1 MVIGF
6 SNVMKFVSK
15 KLPNVDFAQ
24 ENYPR
29 CYDFH
34 CLLDWLSLRALVAQC
49 RNKTMVKLIYQN
61 SQSSAHVFIIKCASK
76 LEGRRR
82 EGQGIKLATR

>member
-1 MVIGF
+1 M
-6 SNVMKFVSK
+6 
-15 KLPNVDFAQ
+15 AQ
-24 ENYPR
+24 
-29 CYDFH
+29 
-34 CLLDWLSLRALVAQC
+34 S